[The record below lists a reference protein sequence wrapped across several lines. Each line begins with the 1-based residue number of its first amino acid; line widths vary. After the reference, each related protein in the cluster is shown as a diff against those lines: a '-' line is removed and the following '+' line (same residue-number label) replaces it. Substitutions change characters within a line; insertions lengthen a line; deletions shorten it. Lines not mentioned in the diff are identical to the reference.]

1 MVMSQKVNSVP
12 QQMPE
17 QIHYHLVL
25 FSIKQNRVWMPF
37 LFNHPFKKSSFNG
50 GVWCKDGVRKVLL
63 GVRMVLLGVSK
74 VLLGVRKG
82 VARC

>member
-1 MVMSQKVNSVP
+1 
-12 QQMPE
+12 
-17 QIHYHLVL
+17 
-25 FSIKQNRVWMPF
+25 MPF
-37 LFNHPFKKSSFNG
+37 LFIHLFNKSSFNG
-50 GVWCKDGVRKVLL
+50 GVWCKDDVRKVLL